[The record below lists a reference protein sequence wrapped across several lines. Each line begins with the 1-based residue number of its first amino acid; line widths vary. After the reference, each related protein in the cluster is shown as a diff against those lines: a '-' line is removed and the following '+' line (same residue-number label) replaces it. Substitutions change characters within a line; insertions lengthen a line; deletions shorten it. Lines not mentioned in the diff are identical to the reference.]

1 MEEKEEKELNNKKE
15 KAKMN
20 SKEAEI
26 SDEIET
32 TGTYECLRLRL
43 NFT

>member
-26 SDEIET
+26 SDKIET
-32 TGTYECLRLRL
+32 TGMYECLRLRL